1 MSFNCP
7 KFIEEFKQYVGDLQ
21 VKAILE
27 VGSYSGELK
36 NAVGADGIDINPKL
50 PEVEKCDIRD
60 YKTDKLYGL
69 VFSSGLLG
77 HYDNKEAKAII
88 KAMAKLSKKYVLNYV
103 PNSNCL
109 AYKNAKKKSK
119 AHWKDELDFT
129 EESLAKLHEEAGLE
143 VVETGTLGKNG
154 LEFGELRALF
164 GLLFSNRKVGREN
177 GKQKKKFRCRICDS
191 RRVILTTYKIQG
203 WQRFMTR
210 YDLRGL

>member
-69 VFSSGLLG
+69 VFSSGLLE

-143 VVETGTLGKNG
+143 VVETGTAGK
-154 LEFGELRALF
+154 EWAKRFGKEPSEPYLVYCLAQK
-164 GLLFSNRKVGREN
+164 KVGREE
-177 GKQKKKFRCRICDS
+177 
-191 RRVILTTYKIQG
+191 
-203 WQRFMTR
+203 WQTEKNNSVAEFAIPEE
-210 YDLRGL
+210 